1 MHSSLRGG
9 FATSSRRCLSSW
21 PFSQALQVTPD
32 RTSNLVPDGVDES
45 GVNVG
50 RHSDAKIALAEN
62 GPLFNK
68 LRNQFESKLLH
79 KGDADI
85 AWSDY
90 SRLLDSMLD
99 KVSVS
104 IVSHHFLFK
113 SICST
118 PTTQSTDLE
127 SKTHLLNKIVLQLG
141 RDARMDEYV
150 RLASLY
156 ERQNNLAGIRALVNR
171 VRSSAALPGSAISAT
186 TPHISISN
194 SLIKVSLAHG
204 DSAAALAVFETLQL
218 PDSKKEASP
227 NTKTYNLI
235 LRHYLDTHAFGPM
248 TSLLQHMTQSHVP
261 KNSLTFDLQMLALY
275 RQSKWQQVITA
286 YREMTSLHL
295 KPSINSYKTALRAA
309 EKSEDFESLVSVH
322 REFLDAASVEPGVS
336 QQWDRANVTHRVLA
350 QISRDAKYM
359 DTVLALFQEMK
370 QQHLATAYTYQ
381 LCATAYCRFSS
392 LNRTY
397 LTAAVGL
404 LDEMVAKGMAP
415 TSTMYTA
422 VAYTVSK
429 QCLDASNHMD
439 VSQVQQLKRI
449 YVGMRDTCK
458 TSPAWALMEMI
469 ATVLIRAGEYSAA
482 RDVLKDAIAVDS
494 LRVWALLDAF
504 TGAAVANSNASVND
518 AGLLVRLAVESLVAR
533 ASEGDDLVG
542 RINQIAADACF
553 AALISASGTGEEADA
568 VFQDFERVVEIVQT
582 LNVKNARESVV
593 VDGMLLRC
601 SGSAHQTFA
610 FLDSLDSSKWKVS
623 VRGLISVSVKM
634 RNGELEALVDKLK
647 NGGWKH
653 RRVLNIVKTVADSID
668 GVETRVPGVHDASW
682 SGSGVTE
689 EEIHR
694 MHDFAIGA
702 GRGVVLS

>member
-1 MHSSLRGG
+1 
-9 FATSSRRCLSSW
+9 
-21 PFSQALQVTPD
+21 
-32 RTSNLVPDGVDES
+32 
-45 GVNVG
+45 
-50 RHSDAKIALAEN
+50 
-62 GPLFNK
+62 
-68 LRNQFESKLLH
+68 
-79 KGDADI
+79 
-85 AWSDY
+85 
-90 SRLLDSMLD
+90 MLD

-186 TPHISISN
+186 TPHISIYN

-248 TSLLQHMTQSHVP
+248 MSLFQHMIQSHVP

-286 YREMTSLHL
+286 YGEMASLHL

-309 EKSEDFESLVSVH
+309 EKSEDFESLVLVH
-322 REFLDAASVEPGVS
+322 REFLDAAPAEPGVS

-359 DTVLALFQEMK
+359 DTVVALFQEMK
-370 QQHLATAYTYQ
+370 QQHVATAYTYQ
-381 LCATAYCRFSS
+381 LVATAYCRFSS
-392 LNRTY
+392 SSSIY
-397 LTAAVGL
+397 LIAAVGL
-404 LDEMVAKGMAP
+404 VDEMVAKGMVP
-415 TSTMYTA
+415 TLTMYTA

-429 QCLDASNHMD
+429 QCLDTSSQMDASH
-439 VSQVQQLKRI
+439 VQNLERI
-449 YVGMRDTCK
+449 YVGLRDTCK
-458 TSPAWALMEMI
+458 TSPAWALMEMV

-482 RDVLKDAIAVDS
+482 GDVLKDAIAMDA
-494 LRVWALLDAF
+494 LRVWGLLATF
-504 TGAAVANSNASVND
+504 TGAVVNSKASISD
-518 AGLLVRLAVESLVAR
+518 AGLLVRLAVESVAAH
-533 ASEGDDLVG
+533 ASEGNDLVG
-542 RINQIAADACF
+542 RINQTEADACF

-568 VFQDFERVVEIVQT
+568 VFQDFQRFSEIVQT
-582 LNVKNARESVV
+582 LNGKSARESAVT
-593 VDGMLLRC
+593 DGMLLRC
-601 SGSAHQTFA
+601 SSSADRTFA
-610 FLDSLDSSKWKVS
+610 FLDSLDSSIWKVS
-623 VRGLISVSVKM
+623 VRGLISVCAKM
-634 RNGELEALVDKLK
+634 RSRELERFVDKLK
-647 NGGWKH
+647 KAGWKH
-653 RRVLNIVKTVADSID
+653 RRVLVIVKTIADSID
-668 GVETRVPGVHDASW
+668 GVETHVPGVRDASW
-682 SGSGVTE
+682 SDSGVTE
-689 EEIHR
+689 EEVHR

-702 GRGVVLS
+702 GRGVVLN

>member
-1 MHSSLRGG
+1 MHSLRSG
-9 FATSSRRCLSSW
+9 FATPSRRCLSSW
-21 PFSQALQVTPD
+21 PFSQTLQGTPD
-32 RTSNLVPDGVDES
+32 RTSNPISDRLDEP
-45 GVNVG
+45 GTVG

-141 RDARMDEYV
+141 RDARMDEYE

-218 PDSKKEASP
+218 PDTKKVASP

-248 TSLLQHMTQSHVP
+248 TSLLQSMIQSHVP
-261 KNSLTFDLQMLALY
+261 QNSLTFDLQMLALF

-322 REFLDAASVEPGVS
+322 REFLDAASIEPGVS
-336 QQWDRANVTHRVLA
+336 QQLDRANVTHRVLA

-370 QQHLATAYTYQ
+370 QQHVATAYTYQ
-381 LCATAYCRFSS
+381 LVATAYCRFSS
-392 LNRTY
+392 SNSTY

-404 LDEMVAKGMAP
+404 MDEMVAKGMAP
-415 TSTMYTA
+415 ALTMYTA
-422 VAYTVSK
+422 VAYTISK
-429 QCLDASNHMD
+429 QCLDGSAQMD
-439 VSQVQQLKRI
+439 ASQVQQLKRI
-449 YVGMRDTCK
+449 YFGMRDNCK
-458 TSPAWALMEMI
+458 TSPAWTLMEMI
-469 ATVLIRAGEYSAA
+469 ATVLIRAEEYSAA
-482 RDVLKDAIAVDS
+482 RDVLKDAITVDA

-504 TGAAVANSNASVND
+504 TGATIANSKASVND
-518 AGLLVRLAVESLVAR
+518 AGLLVRLAVESLLAR
-533 ASEGDDLVG
+533 ASEGNDLVG

-568 VFQDFERVVEIVQT
+568 VFQDFKRVFEIVQT
-582 LNVKNARESVV
+582 LNGKSVRESVV

-601 SGSAHQTFA
+601 SGSADQTFA
-610 FLDSLDSSKWKVS
+610 FLDSLDSLKWKVS
-623 VRGLISVSVKM
+623 VRGLISVAVKM
-634 RNGELEALVDKLK
+634 QNRELEALVDKLK
-647 NGGWKH
+647 NAGWKH
-653 RRVLNIVKTVADSID
+653 RRVLVIVKTVADSID
-668 GVETRVPGVHDASW
+668 GVETRVPGVRDASW
-682 SGSGVTE
+682 IDSGMTE
-689 EEIHR
+689 EEVHR

-702 GRGVVLS
+702 GRGVVLN

>member
-32 RTSNLVPDGVDES
+32 RTSNPVSDRLDES
-45 GVNVG
+45 GTIG

-79 KGDADI
+79 KGDTDI

-150 RLASLY
+150 RLASL
-156 ERQNNLAGIRALVNR
+156 
-171 VRSSAALPGSAISAT
+171 
-186 TPHISISN
+186 
-194 SLIKVSLAHG
+194 
-204 DSAAALAVFETLQL
+204 
-218 PDSKKEASP
+218 
-227 NTKTYNLI
+227 
-235 LRHYLDTHAFGPM
+235 
-248 TSLLQHMTQSHVP
+248 
-261 KNSLTFDLQMLALY
+261 
-275 RQSKWQQVITA
+275 
-286 YREMTSLHL
+286 
-295 KPSINSYKTALRAA
+295 
-309 EKSEDFESLVSVH
+309 
-322 REFLDAASVEPGVS
+322 
-336 QQWDRANVTHRVLA
+336 
-350 QISRDAKYM
+350 
-359 DTVLALFQEMK
+359 
-370 QQHLATAYTYQ
+370 
-381 LCATAYCRFSS
+381 
-392 LNRTY
+392 
-397 LTAAVGL
+397 
-404 LDEMVAKGMAP
+404 
-415 TSTMYTA
+415 
-422 VAYTVSK
+422 
-429 QCLDASNHMD
+429 
-439 VSQVQQLKRI
+439 
-449 YVGMRDTCK
+449 
-458 TSPAWALMEMI
+458 PAWALMEMI
-469 ATVLIRAGEYSAA
+469 ATVLIRAGEYSVA

-504 TGAAVANSNASVND
+504 TGAAVANSKASVND
-518 AGLLVRLAVESLVAR
+518 AGLLVRLAVESLVPR
-533 ASEGDDLVG
+533 ASEGNDLVG
-542 RINQIAADACF
+542 RINQIAVDACF

-568 VFQDFERVVEIVQT
+568 MFQDFERVVEVAQT
-582 LNVKNARESVV
+582 LNWQC
-593 VDGMLLRC
+593 G
-601 SGSAHQTFA
+601 QTFA

-634 RNGELEALVDKLK
+634 RNGELEALLDKLK

-653 RRVLNIVKTVADSID
+653 RRVLVIVKTVADSID
-668 GVETRVPGVHDASW
+668 GVETRVPSVHDASW
-682 SGSGVTE
+682 SDNGVTE

-702 GRGVVLS
+702 GRGVMLS